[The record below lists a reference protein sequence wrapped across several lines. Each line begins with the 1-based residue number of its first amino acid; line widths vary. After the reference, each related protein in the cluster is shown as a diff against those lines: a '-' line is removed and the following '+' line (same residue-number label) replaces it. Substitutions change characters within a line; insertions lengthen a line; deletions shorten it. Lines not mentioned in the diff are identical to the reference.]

1 MNSQSHFE
9 DPRTIPV
16 IINDI
21 ETDIEKRKHLRRF
34 LEIMI
39 AVCLTVMLILV
50 SLLAFPQVM
59 SVIDMRLVKF
69 ILIELYGFFPYVTIL
84 AILFSLLGINKKS
97 NSGLIIRILI
107 YNAALWVLATV
118 IIGVAV
124 VMAG

>member
-1 MNSQSHFE
+1 MNTQPHIES
-9 DPRTIPV
+9 PRTIPV

-21 ETDIEKRKHLRRF
+21 ENDIEKRKHLRRF
-34 LEIMI
+34 LEVMI
-39 AVCLTVMLILV
+39 AVCLTVMVILV

-59 SVIDMRLVKF
+59 SVMDMRLVKF

-97 NSGLIIRILI
+97 NSGLMIRILI

-118 IIGVAV
+118 IIGFAV

>member
-9 DPRTIPV
+9 APRSIPV
-16 IINDI
+16 IINAI
-21 ETDIEKRKHLRRF
+21 ENDIEKRKHLRRF

-39 AVCLTVMLILV
+39 AVCLTVMVILV

-59 SVIDMRLVKF
+59 SVMDMRLVKF
-69 ILIELYGFFPYVTIL
+69 ILLELYGFFPYVTIL

-118 IIGVAV
+118 IIGFAV

>member
-1 MNSQSHFE
+1 MNTQSHFE
-9 DPRTIPV
+9 TPRSIPE
-16 IINDI
+16 IIKDI

-39 AVCLTVMLILV
+39 AICFTAMVILV

-59 SVIDMRLVKF
+59 SVMDLRLVKF
-69 ILIELYGFFPYVTIL
+69 MLTELICFFPYVSTV

-97 NSGLIIRILI
+97 NSGLIIRIII

-118 IIGVAV
+118 IIAFAIFI
-124 VMAG
+124 AG

>member
-1 MNSQSHFE
+1 MTNFKSCNESYS
-9 DPRTIPV
+9 V
-16 IINDI
+16 YKIINDI
-21 ETDIEKRKHLRRF
+21 ENDIEKRKHLRRF

-39 AVCLTVMLILV
+39 AVCLTVMVILV
-50 SLLAFPQVM
+50 SMLAFPQVM
-59 SVIDMRLVKF
+59 SVMDMRLVKF

-118 IIGVAV
+118 IIGFAV

>member
-1 MNSQSHFE
+1 MNTQPHIES
-9 DPRTIPV
+9 PRTIPV

-21 ETDIEKRKHLRRF
+21 ENDIEKRKHLRRF

-39 AVCLTVMLILV
+39 AVCLTVMVILV

-59 SVIDMRLVKF
+59 SVMDMRLVKF
-69 ILIELYGFFPYVTIL
+69 ILLELYGFFPYVTIL

-118 IIGVAV
+118 IIGFAV